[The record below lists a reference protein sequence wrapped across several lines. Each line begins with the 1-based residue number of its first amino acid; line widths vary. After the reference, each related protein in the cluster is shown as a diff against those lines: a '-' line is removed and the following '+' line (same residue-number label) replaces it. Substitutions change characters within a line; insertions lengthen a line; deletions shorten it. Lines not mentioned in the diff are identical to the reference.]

1 MKRIETIK
9 DRRIFN
15 NIIKNGKFIKNQYF
29 VIYYMKSENE
39 NNKYGI
45 AVSNKLGKA
54 VVRNK
59 LKRQTRAI
67 IDDNKNLFKNAF
79 NYIIMIRKT
88 CTEAEYSTMNEAFK
102 SLLEKDR
109 WKSEERSKNTNYI
122 STFHL
127 SYRMY

>member
-29 VIYYMKSENE
+29 VIYYMKSESE
-39 NNKYGI
+39 KNKYGI

-109 WKSEERSKNTNYI
+109 
-122 STFHL
+122 
-127 SYRMY
+127 

>member
-29 VIYYMKSENE
+29 VIYYMKSETE

-109 WKSEERSKNTNYI
+109 
-122 STFHL
+122 
-127 SYRMY
+127 

>member
-109 WKSEERSKNTNYI
+109 
-122 STFHL
+122 
-127 SYRMY
+127 

>member
-9 DRRIFN
+9 DLRIFN

-29 VIYYMKSENE
+29 VIYYMKSESE

-109 WKSEERSKNTNYI
+109 
-122 STFHL
+122 
-127 SYRMY
+127 

>member
-9 DRRIFN
+9 DSKTFN

-29 VIYYMKSENE
+29 VIYYMQSENE

-54 VVRNK
+54 VIRNK

-67 IDDNKNLFKNAF
+67 IDENKNLFKNAF

-88 CTEAEYSTMNEAFK
+88 CTEANYSTMNEAFK

-109 WKSEERSKNTNYI
+109 
-122 STFHL
+122 
-127 SYRMY
+127 

>member
-29 VIYYMKSENE
+29 VIYYMKSESE

-109 WKSEERSKNTNYI
+109 
-122 STFHL
+122 
-127 SYRMY
+127 

>member
-9 DRRIFN
+9 DRKSFN
-15 NIIKNGKFIKNQYF
+15 NIIKNGKFLKNNYF
-29 VIYYMKSENE
+29 VIYYMKTDTD

-59 LKRQTRAI
+59 LKRQTRTI
-67 IDDNKNLFKNAF
+67 IDENKNLFKNTF

-88 CTEAEYSTMNEAFK
+88 CTEADYSTMNQAFR

-109 WKSEERSKNTNYI
+109 
-122 STFHL
+122 
-127 SYRMY
+127 